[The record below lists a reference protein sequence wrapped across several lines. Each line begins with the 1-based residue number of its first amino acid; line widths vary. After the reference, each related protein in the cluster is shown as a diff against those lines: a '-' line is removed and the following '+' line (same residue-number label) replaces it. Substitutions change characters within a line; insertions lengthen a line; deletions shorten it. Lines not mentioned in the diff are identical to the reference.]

1 MKRGKVITSGSQRQK
16 LEWRGA
22 LAKRWAPYNSRA
34 RGKVLMSVLPVPACS
49 AVSMAIVCCLLLV
62 SSCSR
67 GCCLLPAPAL
77 LPLAVD
83 LIPAPSP
90 LTTTLLQGVASHKRG
105 FLLHMHKRFDIW
117 GWGTRTTSIL
127 RWLT

>member
-1 MKRGKVITSGSQRQK
+1 
-16 LEWRGA
+16 
-22 LAKRWAPYNSRA
+22 
-34 RGKVLMSVLPVPACS
+34 MSVLPVPACS

-105 FLLHMHKRFDIW
+105 FLSSQCTKDLTFGGGERVLQIFCDGSRDTLVVKFELNWLIKLIMLHNSAVEHQNE
-117 GWGTRTTSIL
+117 TL
-127 RWLT
+127 CC

>member
-1 MKRGKVITSGSQRQK
+1 M
-16 LEWRGA
+16 
-22 LAKRWAPYNSRA
+22 AKRWAPYNSRA

-90 LTTTLLQGVASHKRG
+90 LTTTLLQGVASHKIEER
-105 FLLHMHKRFDIW
+105 LSSSRAQNI
-117 GWGTRTTSIL
+117 
-127 RWLT
+127 

>member
-1 MKRGKVITSGSQRQK
+1 
-16 LEWRGA
+16 
-22 LAKRWAPYNSRA
+22 
-34 RGKVLMSVLPVPACS
+34 MSVLPVPACS

-67 GCCLLPAPAL
+67 GCWLLPAPAL

-90 LTTTLLQGVASHKRG
+90 LTTTLLQGYYKALLAIRSKRG
-105 FLLHMHKRFDIW
+105 FLLHVHKRFDIW
-117 GWGTRTTSIL
+117 GWGTRTTNIL

>member
-1 MKRGKVITSGSQRQK
+1 
-16 LEWRGA
+16 
-22 LAKRWAPYNSRA
+22 
-34 RGKVLMSVLPVPACS
+34 MSVLPVPACS

-117 GWGTRTTSIL
+117 GGERVLQVFCYGSRDTL
-127 RWLT
+127 VVKFELNWLIKLIMLHNSAVEHQNETLCC